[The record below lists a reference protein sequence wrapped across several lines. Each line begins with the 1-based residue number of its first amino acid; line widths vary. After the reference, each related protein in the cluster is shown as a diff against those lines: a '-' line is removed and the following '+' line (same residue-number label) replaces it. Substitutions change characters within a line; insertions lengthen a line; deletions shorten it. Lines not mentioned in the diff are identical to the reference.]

1 MLIVRVC
8 RLTDALHTTRAFRNH
23 TTSLEIVLPPMKTHI
38 VPILVALFVFGC
50 ADGESDTSETTPT
63 ERTAEARCIAPDDE
77 LTDSGI
83 GDLQIGM
90 PADDLVERCN
100 VAADT
105 TVMDVEGHPQ
115 RVALVAAG
123 ADTVSAE
130 IVDGAV
136 WRITVE
142 TPTWRTA
149 DSLGVGSPIS
159 VLLELPEAQG
169 VTGEG
174 NLVIVSPQLCGISFQ
189 VDAGDVQPPPGGAWD
204 DEALTRIPDS
214 AAVELIRITG
224 CPDSMP

>member
-1 MLIVRVC
+1 
-8 RLTDALHTTRAFRNH
+8 
-23 TTSLEIVLPPMKTHI
+23 MKTHI
-38 VPILVALFVFGC
+38 VPILVALFVVGC
-50 ADGESDTSETTPT
+50 ADGESDTSETSPT

-105 TVMDVEGHPQ
+105 TVMDVEGQLQ
-115 RVALVAAG
+115 RVVLVATG
-123 ADTVSAE
+123 ADTVRAE

-142 TPTWRTA
+142 TRTWRTA

-159 VLLELPEAQG
+159 DLLELPEAQG
-169 VTGEG
+169 LTGEG
-174 NLVIVSPQLCGISFQ
+174 NLVIVSPQHCGISFQ
-189 VDAGDVQPPPGGAWD
+189 VDAGNVQPPPTDAWD
-204 DEALTRIPDS
+204 ADALGRIPDT
-214 AAVELIRITG
+214 AAVELVRITG
-224 CPDSMP
+224 CPDRNP